1 MKRGRESY
9 VKGRER
15 EGYERGV
22 MENGEE
28 RLTVDKWEE
37 RCSDSVRVGRSVASL
52 SNLLLPLAD
61 RLRAVQGSALH
72 NAVTCL
78 MHCSALYCITQCSQL
93 FSSLQCIPQ

>member
-1 MKRGRESY
+1 
-9 VKGRER
+9 
-15 EGYERGV
+15 

-37 RCSDSVRVGRSVASL
+37 RCSDSVRVGRSLASL
-52 SNLLLPLAD
+52 SNLLLPHAD

-78 MHCSALYCITQCSQL
+78 MHCSAVHCITQCSQL
-93 FSSLQCIPQ
+93 FSALNALDSIPQCSQLFISL